1 MCATSPRS
9 HAAIN
14 LDCRHLVSAVNQSC
28 ILSGA
33 LIQPFYVRSAG
44 FTPLIW
50 YVTHV
55 NGPTAGLEKA
65 L

>member
-1 MCATSPRS
+1 MCATSPQS

-14 LDCRHLVSAVNQSC
+14 LDCLHLVSAVNQSC

-55 NGPTAGLEKA
+55 NGPTAELEKA